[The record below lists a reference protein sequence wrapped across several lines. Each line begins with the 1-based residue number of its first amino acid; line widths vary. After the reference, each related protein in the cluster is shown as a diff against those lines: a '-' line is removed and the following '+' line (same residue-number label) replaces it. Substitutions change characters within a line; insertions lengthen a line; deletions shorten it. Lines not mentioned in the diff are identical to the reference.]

1 MANRCPDCG
10 IDLDKFGARH
20 RCLRGKAQGQ
30 RQLTKLEKDRIAK
43 GEMTAAD
50 LAPKVTPA
58 ATAQPGRL
66 AKLTPADTRLAPVH
80 RDSDG
85 PRTPQPSL
93 ADVMAAIDRL
103 TAQFE
108 KLQATLTD
116 KPRPDA

>member
-20 RCLRGKAQGQ
+20 RCHGKVAGQ
-30 RQLTKLEKDRIAK
+30 RQLTKLEAEKIAR

-50 LAPKVTPA
+50 LVPKDKPA

-66 AKLTPADTRLAPVH
+66 AKRPADTRPAPV
-80 RDSDG
+80 RQ
-85 PRTPQPSL
+85 PQPSL

-103 TAQFE
+103 TAAFE
-108 KLQATLTD
+108 ALRSTLHVIRD
-116 KPRPDA
+116 KPRLDA